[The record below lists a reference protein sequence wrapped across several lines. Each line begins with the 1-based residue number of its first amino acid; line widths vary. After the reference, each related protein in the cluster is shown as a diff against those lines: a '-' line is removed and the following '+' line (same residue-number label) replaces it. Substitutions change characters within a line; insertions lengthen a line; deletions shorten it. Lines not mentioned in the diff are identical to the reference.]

1 MIDYSNLPKEYQEL
15 YDSLN
20 SEYLLYCVE
29 NGKEEEWNEKY
40 TLYLDYGLK
49 ACGLDKNTTYYF
61 ELFSRKFETADS
73 IFSRPLLLRPNIQDI
88 IIPDDRDII
97 FRRLHLE
104 GADFSNSTLENVIFD
119 RCNLS
124 GSRFHNTKLSHVHFH
139 NHSCLDNCS
148 FSSATL
154 KDVDFYYTYIT
165 HSAFNFADMEHVTLL
180 KIDLTKSHFKQ
191 SNLTNCR
198 IQRSTLSDCDFSYA
212 CIDSTTRIIDNN
224 IDELTD
230 FTGVGLSG
238 ICMDEDAKVIL
249 ESNIRRIH
257 WNNWYQKE
265 KIRIRKFSKK
275 TGIVNP
281 KSIDI
286 DLEEGKNFNEIGKKT
301 PVRKFLKAIERIFI
315 DIPVAFFWMLS
326 DYGSSTKRILLSFV
340 TLNLLSFEA
349 YFLLQLVGFSPSVL
363 SGNLIQM
370 LLQAF
375 LIPFGV
381 GEFDLGQVHPVF
393 LIVMFIQVIGGYVI
407 LAALVTRLA
416 VLFQNR
422 SP

>member
-1 MIDYSNLPKEYQEL
+1 MIGYFNFPKEYQEL

-40 TLYLDYGLK
+40 DSYLNAGVEYF
-49 ACGLDKNTTYYF
+49 GLDRNTAEYP
-61 ELFSRKFETADS
+61 ELFSRKFETVNELS
-73 IFSRPLLLRPNIQDI
+73 QPLLMRPNLQDI
-88 IIPDDRDII
+88 QIPAGKKLR
-97 FRRLHLE
+97 FKGLHLE
-104 GADFSNSTLENVIFD
+104 GADFSGVTLKNVEFEGCFLSGSTFRDAKLSNVIFY
-119 RCNLS
+119 
-124 GSRFHNTKLSHVHFH
+124 KK
-139 NHSCLDNCS
+139 SCLNYSS
-148 FSSATL
+148 FTFAILRNVGFYNTSIEYSS
-154 KDVDFYYTYIT
+154 
-165 HSAFNFADMEHVTLL
+165 FNFADMKSVILMQIPL
-180 KIDLTKSHFKQ
+180 GKSHFKQ

-198 IQRSTLSDCDFSYA
+198 IQKSNISACDFSYA

-286 DLEEGKNFNEIGKKT
+286 DIEGGKNFYEIGMMT
-301 PVRKFLKAIERIFI
+301 PRRKLLKAVERIFI

-326 DYGSSTKRILLSFV
+326 DYGSSTTRILLSFV

-381 GEFDLGQVHPVF
+381 GEFDLVQVHPVF